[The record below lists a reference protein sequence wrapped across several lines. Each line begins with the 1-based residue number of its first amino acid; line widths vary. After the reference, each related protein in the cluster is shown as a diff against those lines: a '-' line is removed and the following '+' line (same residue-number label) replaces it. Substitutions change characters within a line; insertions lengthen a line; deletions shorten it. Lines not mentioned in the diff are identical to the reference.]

1 MKKIEESKIANIYR
15 VSFILL
21 NTFICS
27 IFFFKI
33 SFAETVEVK
42 ADYLKSLFDYTN
54 PYRGQ
59 TFMLPIE
66 IKANRLTVYVSSN
79 IFQSFTFN
87 LLLTEVDTTD
97 GFHPTKVLF
106 ESTPFT
112 IPVGG
117 GNILI
122 PCTADLGG
130 IPLSAEK
137 PYAFIL
143 DIFVSLSQ
151 INSDTLWEYA
161 TRTGMNSGASYAMGD
176 HIYFKVNCT
185 NPLTGLPCGSREDH
199 FAGSWIEET
208 SEDMGFILEYTPVQ
222 SVPPVPI
229 SFMSS
234 INLLLLNGN

>member
-1 MKKIEESKIANIYR
+1 MKKFEDSKFAGIYR
-15 VSFILL
+15 VSVILL

-27 IFFFKI
+27 ILFFKI
-33 SFAETVEVK
+33 SFAETLEVK

-59 TFMLPIE
+59 TFMLPIGV
-66 IKANRLTVYVSSN
+66 KANKLTVYVSFN
-79 IFQSFTFN
+79 IYQSFTFN

-117 GNILI
+117 GNIFI

-130 IPLSAEK
+130 MPLSGGK

-151 INSDTLWEYA
+151 INSDTLWEY
-161 TRTGMNSGASYAMGD
+161 TTQTGMNSGATYAMGN
-176 HIYFKVNCT
+176 HISFKENCT
-185 NPLTGLPCGSREDH
+185 NPSTGLPCGSREDH

-208 SEDMGFILEYTPVQ
+208 SEDMGFILEYTPV
-222 SVPPVPI
+222 PFVPI
-229 SFMSS
+229 SFIPS
-234 INLLLLNGN
+234 INLLLLKGN